1 MIRFKKHKWLSVVV
15 LAVLLLTAC
24 GNDDGLLD
32 SPIKETGFVLGTVVN
47 LSVYDEGKEAAVS
60 GAFDLISDWEAV
72 LSDEVDSS
80 EVSAINKN
88 AGVAPVEVS
97 EPVFNLVKEALYYG
111 ELSNGGFDVTTG
123 PLTNLWRIGY
133 DDARKPSQAEIDDTL
148 PIIDY
153 TKIELNETNQTVYLP
168 SEHMELDLG
177 GIAKGFIADEVVAYF
192 DAEGVTTAIIDLG
205 GNVYVKGN
213 RPTGDA
219 WTVGVQNPY
228 LGRGQLLGR
237 IRASDLSVVTSGIYE
252 RFLEVDGEQYHH
264 ILNPKTG
271 YPYDNEIAGV
281 TIVSETSLAGD
292 ALSTSVFSLGL
303 DEGLQLIETLENVE
317 AVFVTK
323 DKRIVLSS
331 GLTDQFEV
339 LNENFE
345 SNAS

>member
-1 MIRFKKHKWLSVVV
+1 MQLRYYKWFS
-15 LAVLLLTAC
+15 VLLLAMLVLSAC

-72 LSDEVDSS
+72 LSDEVASS
-80 EVSAINKN
+80 EVSAINEK
-88 AGVAPVEVS
+88 AGKEPVEVS
-97 EPVFNLVKEALYYG
+97 APVFNLVKEAIDYG
-111 ELSNGGFDVTTG
+111 ALSNGGFDVTTG

-133 DDARKPSQAEIDDTL
+133 DDARKPSKAEIDDTL
-148 PIIDY
+148 PVIDY
-153 TKIELNETNQTVYLP
+153 TKIELDETNQTVYLP
-168 SEHMELDLG
+168 SENMELDLG

-192 DAEGVTTAIIDLG
+192 DSEGVTTAIIDLG
-205 GNVYVKGN
+205 GNVYVKGH
-213 RPTGDA
+213 RPSGEA

-281 TIVSETSLAGD
+281 TIVSETSVAGD

-303 DEGLQLIETLENVE
+303 DDGLRLIETLADVE

-339 LNENFE
+339 LNENFDTD
-345 SNAS
+345 AS

>member
-1 MIRFKKHKWLSVVV
+1 MRLRRNKLMS
-15 LAVLLLTAC
+15 LLLLTVLLLSAC

-72 LSDEVDSS
+72 LSDEVATS

-88 AGVAPVEVS
+88 AGKEPVKVS
-97 EPVFNLVKEALYYG
+97 EPVFNLVKEAIHYG

-148 PIIDY
+148 PIVDY
-153 TKIELNETNQTVYLP
+153 TKIELDETNQTVYLP
-168 SEHMELDLG
+168 SENMELDLG
-177 GIAKGFIADEVVAYF
+177 GIAKGFIADEVVKYF
-192 DAEGVTTAIIDLG
+192 DAEDVTTAIIDLG

-213 RPTGDA
+213 RPSGEE

-252 RFLEVDGEQYHH
+252 RYLEVDGEQYHH
-264 ILNPKTG
+264 ILDPKTG

-281 TIVSETSLAGD
+281 TIVSETSVAGD

-303 DEGLQLIETLENVE
+303 DDGLALIETLEDVE

-331 GLTDQFEV
+331 GLTNQFEV

-345 SNAS
+345 TNES

>member
-1 MIRFKKHKWLSVVV
+1 MQFKYYKLLS
-15 LAVLLLTAC
+15 VLLLAVVILSAC

-72 LSDEVDSS
+72 LSDEVATS

-88 AGVAPVEVS
+88 AGIAPVEVS
-97 EPVFNLVKEALYYG
+97 EPVFNLVKEAVYYG

-168 SEHMELDLG
+168 LENMELDLG

-192 DAEGVTTAIIDLG
+192 DAQGVTTAIIDLG

-228 LGRGQLLGR
+228 LERGQLLGR

-252 RFLEVDGEQYHH
+252 RYLEVDGEQYHH
-264 ILNPKTG
+264 ILDPKTG

-303 DEGLQLIETLENVE
+303 EGGLALIEDLEEVE

-345 SNAS
+345 TK

>member
-1 MIRFKKHKWLSVVV
+1 MMQWRDHKWLSV
-15 LAVLLLTAC
+15 LLFAVLLLSAC
-24 GNDDGLLD
+24 GDDNGLLD

-47 LSVYDEGKEAAVS
+47 ISVYDEGKEAVVS

-72 LSDEVDSS
+72 LSDEVASS

-88 AGVAPVEVS
+88 AGEAPVKVS
-97 EPVFNLVKEALYYG
+97 EPVFNLVKEAVHYG
-111 ELSNGGFDVTTG
+111 ELSIGGFDVTTG

-133 DDARKPSQAEIDDTL
+133 DDARKPSQEEIDETL
-148 PIIDY
+148 PIVDY
-153 TKIELNETNQTVYLP
+153 TKIELDETNQTVYLP
-168 SEHMELDLG
+168 SENMELDLG

-213 RPTGDA
+213 RPSGEA

-252 RFLEVDGEQYHH
+252 RYLEVDGERYHH
-264 ILNPKTG
+264 ILDPKTG
-271 YPYDNEIAGV
+271 YPYDNDIAGV
-281 TIVSETSLAGD
+281 TIVSETSVAGD

-303 DEGLQLIETLENVE
+303 DDGLRLIETLDDVE

-345 SNAS
+345 TDAS